1 LLPGS
6 INAQVPL
13 GGGLERK
20 EVTTMGRM
28 SQDVVGNF
36 EVVHVIGKGRLIDAE
51 SYERTIWAR
60 DGGSLP
66 LGFYVVCWSVA
77 GLQGTY
83 DEDAMFRGPFQRR
96 EDAWAV
102 VEQLREQTSARR
114 LTTMPAGWPG
124 TVTADGDRGAPLE

>member
-1 LLPGS
+1 LPRS

-13 GGGLERK
+13 GGVHKGE

-28 SQDVVGNF
+28 SQDAIGNF
-36 EVVHVIGKGRLIDAE
+36 EVVHVIAKGRLIDAE

-60 DGGSLP
+60 DGGLLP

-83 DEDAMFRGPFQRR
+83 NEGATFRGPFQCR
-96 EDAWAV
+96 EEACAAAGQLQ
-102 VEQLREQTSARR
+102 EQARVGR
-114 LTTMPAGWPG
+114 LTTMPAGSPG
-124 TVTADGDRGAPLE
+124 AIAADGERGASLE